1 MSTPRLTTEMQQLIA
16 HAELGSPLEIYS
28 PPPIGPTI
36 LLGIAMFGFVAC
48 IGVSILTGSR
58 VHFTTGIWGG
68 LTMIEDAL
76 LFSVL
81 GVVPACIMIMV
92 AFSNRK
98 KRAVICPFG
107 VAFFLSEG
115 LGSFR
120 WKDVLTTTRRSG
132 SKSSLTYTV
141 YCHDG
146 RRIVFTGLIGIYML
160 AEAIDIQ
167 VARTQH
173 S

>member
-16 HAELGSPLEIYS
+16 HAKLGSPLEIYS
-28 PPPIGPTI
+28 PLPIGPTI
-36 LLGIAMFGFVAC
+36 LLGIVMFGFVAC
-48 IGVSILTGSR
+48 IGVSVLTGSR
-58 VHFTTGIWGG
+58 VHFTTDIWGG
-68 LTMIEDAL
+68 ITMIEDAL

-98 KRAVICPFG
+98 KRAVICTFG
-107 VAFFLSEG
+107 VAFFLHEG
-115 LGSFR
+115 FGSFR
-120 WKDVLTTTRRSG
+120 WKDVLTTTRQSG
-132 SKSSLTYTV
+132 SKRSLTYTV

-146 RRIVFTGLIGIYML
+146 RRIVFNGLTGMYML
-160 AEAIDIQ
+160 AEAIDVQ
-167 VARTQH
+167 VAHAHH